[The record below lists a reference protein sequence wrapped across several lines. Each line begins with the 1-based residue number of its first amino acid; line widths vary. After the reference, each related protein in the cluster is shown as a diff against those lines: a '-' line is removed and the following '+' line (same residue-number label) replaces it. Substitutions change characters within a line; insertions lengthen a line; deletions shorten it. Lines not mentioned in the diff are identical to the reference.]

1 MIETKL
7 QKNTSSLF
15 YKDLL
20 FAWTS
25 RILKARY
32 QQSVLGGFWAI
43 LQPLAT
49 VLIFTTVFSFF
60 LKVDTGDI
68 PYIVF
73 SYTAMVPW
81 ILFSS
86 SINDMVKSIVQNMN
100 LVSKI
105 YFPREILVVS
115 ALLARVVDFFI
126 AYILLIIL
134 MIIFQIQIQLLIWLF
149 LPVIILVE
157 LAFALGIG
165 LIAAA
170 LNAFYRDIRHLF
182 VLLLQL
188 WLYATPIIYP
198 VSFVPEKWQVLYQLN
213 PMVGI
218 IEAYRAVML
227 HGSLPDT
234 SFLVSALI
242 AIFVLVI
249 GYLFFKKVEIHFADI
264 I

>member
-1 MIETKL
+1 MTDTND
-7 QKNTSSLF
+7 QKNTASLF

-49 VLIFTTVFSFF
+49 VLIFTAVFSFF

-68 PYIVF
+68 PYIIF

-86 SINDMVKSIVQNMN
+86 SITDMVESIVQNMN

-105 YFPREILVVS
+105 YFPREVLVIS
-115 ALLARVVDFFI
+115 ALIARVVDFLI

-134 MIIFQIQIQLLIWLF
+134 MVIFRVQIQPITWLF
-149 LPVIILVE
+149 LPFIIAVE

-198 VSFVPEKWQVLYQLN
+198 VSLVPEKWQVLYQIN

-227 HGSLPDT
+227 YGTLPDT
-234 SFLVSALI
+234 SFLVSTLI
-242 AIFVLVI
+242 AVLVLLL
-249 GYLFFKKVEIHFADI
+249 GYLFFKKIEIHFADI